1 MVACLVVLHRSLES
15 AFAASIKARLTRYR
29 ITGKLSPLIM
39 IKLLIKQEVRTAK
52 KFNKLHVVVH
62 ITSDRLHWLLTL
74 SKSIKCYKCEIFTET
89 KLFLVKYPIIN
100 SPVVTFIFLFYVY
113 LLRRF

>member
-29 ITGKLSPLIM
+29 ITGKLSPRIM
-39 IKLLIKQEVRTAK
+39 IKLLIKQEVRMAK

-62 ITSDRLHWLLTL
+62 ITSDRLHWFDVEQVNQVLQMR
-74 SKSIKCYKCEIFTET
+74 
-89 KLFLVKYPIIN
+89 N
-100 SPVVTFIFLFYVY
+100 FYGD
-113 LLRRF
+113 